1 MKEMEKLNDQELESV
16 SGGITE
22 EDAVSRAMK
31 KARIKK
37 ADFQKVELDYEHGR
51 KIYEIKLYKNGIEY
65 EFDIDYKTGDILKFE
80 KDYDD

>member
-1 MKEMEKLNDQELESV
+1 MKEMDKLSDQELESV

-22 EDAVSRAMK
+22 EDAVARAMK
-31 KARIKK
+31 KARLKK

-51 KIYEIKLYKNGIEY
+51 KIYEVKLYKNGMEY
-65 EFDIDYKTGDILKFE
+65 EFDIDYETGKILKFE